1 MGGRLHVDCFRFPKA
16 KKRADCVKDRSMSS
30 GPAKSAPG
38 PVSLPVKGMH
48 CASCV
53 GRVEKAIGAVPG
65 VGAVAVNLA
74 TEQAS
79 VSFLGPANLEG
90 VIEAINKAGYA
101 SVLTT
106 AQFLIDK
113 MSCDA
118 CVKTVEEAFRSVE
131 GVVEARVN
139 LATGAGSVRFVS
151 GATTAAAIARAATEA
166 GYPTREIKPD
176 VGAGAQELGRQH
188 DHGDGGDL
196 ARATLLAL
204 VLTAP
209 VVALEMGSHIFP
221 AVHMFVMDRIGVET
235 SRIIEFALTALI
247 LFGPGWRFFKSGIPA
262 LLRGAPEMNALV
274 ALGSGAAFAYSTL
287 ATFAPSL
294 FPAGTND
301 VYFESAAVIV
311 TLILVGRTLE
321 ARAKGRAG
329 AAIQRLIGLKS
340 QSAFV
345 LRNGAAALTPLDDV
359 VVGDI
364 VRVRPG
370 EKIPVD
376 GEVVEG
382 SSFVD
387 ESMLTGEPL
396 PVAKGVGADVV
407 GATINTTGS
416 FSFKVTKTGADTAL
430 ARIIRM
436 VEQAQG
442 AKLPI
447 QALVDKV
454 TGWFVPAVIA
464 VALLTFA
471 LWLLFGPAPALS
483 HALVAMVAVLI
494 IACPCAMGLATPI
507 SILVGTGRGAELGV
521 LFRKGAALQELSSIK
536 AMALDKTGTIT
547 RGVPELVD
555 FLPAAGFL
563 RAEALALVAA
573 VEARSEHPVAAAIT
587 AATVKEGL
595 RVAQAEAFSA
605 RPGLG
610 VEANVDGRHVAI
622 GADRFMTELGV
633 DVSLFAEA
641 AARFGAEAKSP
652 LYAAIDGALAA
663 LIVVIDP
670 VAEGARAAVAA
681 LRAEGLRL
689 VMVTG
694 DNAKTA
700 AAIAKAVGVEDL
712 IAEVL
717 PEGKVEAVR
726 EIKARYGATGF
737 VGDGINDAPALAAAD
752 VGLAI
757 GAGTDVAIEAA
768 DVVLSGRDLGA
779 AASAVALSRATM
791 RNIKE
796 NLFWA
801 FAYNVVLI
809 PVAAGALYPAFGVL
823 LSPMLA
829 AGAMAFSSIFVVVN
843 ALRLRRFA
851 PVARP

>member
-1 MGGRLHVDCFRFPKA
+1 
-16 KKRADCVKDRSMSS
+16 MSS
-30 GPAKSAPG
+30 GATEAAAKAGSHPL
-38 PVSLPVKGMH
+38 SLPVTGMH

-53 GRVEKAIGAVPG
+53 GRIEKAIGAVPG
-65 VGAVAVNLA
+65 VASVAVNLA

-90 VIEAINKAGYA
+90 VIEAINRAGYA
-101 SVLTT
+101 AVLST
-106 AQFLIDK
+106 AQFSIEK
-113 MSCDA
+113 MTCDE
-118 CVKTVEEAFRSVE
+118 CVTTVEEAFRAVE
-131 GVVEARVN
+131 GVVETRVN
-139 LATGAGSVRFVS
+139 LAAGTGSVRFVS
-151 GATTAAAIARAATEA
+151 NATTPAAIARAATEA
-166 GYPTREIKPD
+166 GYPTREIKP
-176 VGAGAQELGRQH
+176 GAGGAAPAGPHEHQH

-196 ARATLLAL
+196 TRATLLAL
-204 VLTAP
+204 ILTIP
-209 VVALEMGSHIFP
+209 VVALEMGSHLFP
-221 AVHMFVMDRIGVET
+221 AVHMFVMDRIGLQT
-235 SRIIEFALTALI
+235 SRIIEFALTGFV
-247 LFGPGWRFFKSGIPA
+247 LFGPGWRFFKSGVPA
-262 LLRGAPEMNALV
+262 LLRGEPEMNALV

-294 FPAGTND
+294 FPAGAND
-301 VYFESAAVIV
+301 VYFESAAVIA

-321 ARAKGRAG
+321 ARARGRAG
-329 AAIQRLIGLKS
+329 AAIQRLIALKP

-345 LRNGAAALTPLDDV
+345 MRGGVAVETPLDEVVAGDV
-359 VVGDI
+359 

-370 EKIPVD
+370 EKIPAD

-387 ESMLTGEPL
+387 ESMLTGEPQ
-396 PVAKGVGADVV
+396 PVAKGVGAEVV
-407 GATINTTGS
+407 GATVNTTGS

-436 VEQAQG
+436 VEEAQG

-447 QALVDKV
+447 QELVDKV

-464 VALLTFA
+464 IALLAFA
-471 LWLLFGPAPALS
+471 LWLTLGPAPAFA

-507 SILVGTGRGAELGV
+507 SILVGTGRGAEFGV
-521 LFRKGAALQELSSIK
+521 LFRKGAALQALSSVK

-547 RGVPELVD
+547 RGVPELIEL
-555 FLPAAGFL
+555 LPAPGFS
-563 RAEALALVAA
+563 RAEALRLIAA
-573 VEARSEHPVAAAIT
+573 VEARSEHPVASAIVAA
-587 AATVKEGL
+587 AAKEAL
-595 RVAQAEAFSA
+595 SAPPAEAFSA

-610 VEANVDGRHVAI
+610 VEAEVDGRHVAV
-622 GADRFMTELGV
+622 GADRFMAALGV
-633 DVSLFAEA
+633 DAGAFADA
-641 AARFGAEAKSP
+641 AARFGAAAQSP
-652 LYAAIDGALAA
+652 LYAAIDGKLAA
-663 LIVVIDP
+663 LVVVADP
-670 VAEGARAAVAA
+670 IADGARAAVAA
-681 LRAEGLRL
+681 LRAEGLKL

-694 DNAKTA
+694 DNQKTA
-700 AAIAKAVGVEDL
+700 AAIAKSVGIDDV

-717 PEGKVEAVR
+717 PEGKVDAVR
-726 EIKARYGATGF
+726 EIKARYGVAGF
-737 VGDGINDAPALAAAD
+737 VGDGINDAPALAEAD

-779 AASAVALSRATM
+779 AATAVALSRATM
-791 RNIKE
+791 RNIRE

-809 PVAAGALYPAFGVL
+809 PVAAGALYPAFGIL

-829 AGAMAFSSIFVVVN
+829 AGAMAFSSIFVVLN

-851 PVARP
+851 PSAASAQKAPPR